1 VFSESVQIELS
12 RRGGC
17 LPYQLILNSWDSSH
31 IFFLIGYTF
40 ASIVTHISFM
50 NSIFQI
56 NIFVMISGLLTA
68 YTTSVYAIRCNGRVN
83 LVKYVA
89 KRLIRLLPPIV
100 LPILL
105 MSLMPLLPN
114 GGPVYNSSTTR
125 MRETCAQNWWK
136 NLLFISNLLDPN
148 DTVIIIYLSC
158 SATYLGMKFDFL
170 CTFMYFCSV
179 CRICGLLAPTFN

>member
-1 VFSESVQIELS
+1 
-12 RRGGC
+12 
-17 LPYQLILNSWDSSH
+17 
-31 IFFLIGYTF
+31 
-40 ASIVTHISFM
+40 
-50 NSIFQI
+50 
-56 NIFVMISGLLTA
+56 MISGLLTA

-125 MRETCAQNWWK
+125 MRDNCAQNWWK

-148 DTVIIIYLSC
+148 DTCNIFGNEI
-158 SATYLGMKFDFL
+158 
-170 CTFMYFCSV
+170 
-179 CRICGLLAPTFN
+179 